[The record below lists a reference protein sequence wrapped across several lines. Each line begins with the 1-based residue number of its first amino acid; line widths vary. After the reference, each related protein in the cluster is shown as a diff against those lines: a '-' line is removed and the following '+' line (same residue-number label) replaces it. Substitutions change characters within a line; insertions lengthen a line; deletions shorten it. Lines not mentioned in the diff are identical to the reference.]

1 LADLVLHTCRDPR
14 RLLLHA
20 ADGFLRPADAAAAFP
35 TPSYW
40 LILRQGGL
48 RDDLLRLAAERGVHG
63 WFDPPIALIQ
73 ELPDRLA
80 GFGEPAFVPQAVG
93 DFERLVLVAR
103 ALRESAGRA
112 FGRVREIDDYA
123 DAVDRWIGELLSE
136 GIGPAE
142 LREVQRAIASG
153 DDFERGRDAE
163 LLKSYARYLEL
174 LEESGRRDGRARLID
189 CAAAVRSDADAIAA
203 RLGGRRELR
212 LVGLS
217 DPRGGWPALLRAL
230 KECPALDRVAV
241 YAAEPLDFLVQLADD
256 IIGLEPS
263 SHFTSALF
271 GEDGGEG
278 GPAAADLAAMPA
290 VTLLSA
296 PDLPREVDAV
306 AVRVR
311 ALLDGEGAAPHRIA
325 VVSRSARP
333 YADHV
338 LRALARLNVPTTARV
353 RHALA
358 EVPAVRALLA
368 LFHVAASGWER
379 VGLVELAETPY
390 FRARLDASVLN
401 HIGYQRRVSGLSRW
415 TAALA
420 ALLEA
425 ARDRDEALERDPDN
439 EDVRRRAL
447 PATQRIVR
455 ALADFEEFAALA
467 RDLDEARSIAGWL
480 DWLDAFITTD
490 PWRLDASMFRVPG
503 ARLDVVRTD
512 RAGWERGL
520 RRVVAEWREAEQHWG
535 DGARV
540 GVAAFDAR
548 LRAML
553 DGDVALFTP
562 VRRGVQVLEGLAAA
576 FRGFDHVFIL
586 GMDSARVP
594 LRAPPSPLLDEYGRR
609 ALREAGLRIDSRQQ
623 WDERERALF
632 LNLLAS
638 PSTTL
643 TLSWS
648 RYDESGAEQLPSAF
662 IDEVQQTFGLEPEVI
677 PGSDAFST
685 GVPLAADAAALE
697 RGAHAAEIEALRA
710 TGALTPYSGR
720 IEDPRTLE
728 WLATELG
735 ESRIWSPTQIE
746 SYAKCGWAYFAE
758 RLLRLSRVE
767 DPDLDIDPRVRGSIL
782 HDALRRFYTTAKERQ
797 GGPVRL
803 LPADLPW
810 AEELAARAIA
820 EAISH
825 ARQSTWVGHP
835 ALEAQKLAE
844 LSRQLLAFVRW
855 EAEDNEKAE
864 SSNRVKS
871 SKYVRTAV
879 EAHEVEFADLP
890 VEIDGVRLR
899 IRGFIDRVEVGADE
913 RCNAGH
919 LVAAVDYKTTKY
931 STPGKGDAKAWDEGV
946 VLQVPLYALALEQL
960 RPGARAALVEYRAIK
975 GRERVHTLPL
985 YRFEKQVLSEDGEA
999 RDQHESALNHVA
1011 RHIRAARGGEFA
1023 ADPPSTCN
1031 CPSFCHARDICR
1043 IPGGPRSSW

>member
-1 LADLVLHTCRDPR
+1 VADLVLHTCRDPR

-20 ADGFLRPADAAAAFP
+20 ADGFLRPADATAPFP

-73 ELPDRLA
+73 DLPDRLA
-80 GFGEPAFVPQAVG
+80 GFDDPAFEPKPVG

-103 ALRESAGRA
+103 ALRESAAAA
-112 FGRVREIDDYA
+112 FGRIRVIDDYA

-142 LREVQRAIASG
+142 LREVQRGIAAG
-153 DDFERGRDAE
+153 DDFERSRNAE

-174 LEESGRRDGRARLID
+174 LKESGRRDGRARLID
-189 CAAAVRSDADAIAA
+189 CAATVRSDAAAMAA

-230 KECPALDRVAV
+230 KECAALDRVAV

-256 IIGLEPS
+256 IIDLEPRV
-263 SHFTSALF
+263 HFTSALF
-271 GEDGGEG
+271 SEDAGEDDT
-278 GPAAADLAAMPA
+278 AAADLDAMPA

-296 PDLPREVDAV
+296 PDLPREVDVV
-306 AVRVR
+306 AARVR
-311 ALLDGEGAAPHRIA
+311 ARLDGGAAPHRIA

-333 YADHV
+333 YADNV
-338 LRALARLNVPTTARV
+338 LRALARLNVPTTTRV

-379 VGLVELAETPY
+379 AGLVELAETPY

-415 TAALA
+415 IAALA
-420 ALLEA
+420 ALLQA
-425 ARDRDEALERDPDN
+425 ARDRDEALEKDPDD

-447 PATQRIVR
+447 PATPRIAR
-455 ALADFEEFAALA
+455 ALAGFEEFAARA
-467 RDLDEARSIAGWL
+467 GDLDEPRSIAGWL
-480 DWLDAFITTD
+480 DWLDTFITTD
-490 PWRLDASMFRVPG
+490 PWRLDTSMFRVPG
-503 ARLDVVRTD
+503 ARLDIVRTD

-520 RRVVAEWREAEQHWG
+520 RRVVAEWRGAEQRWG
-535 DGARV
+535 DNARV

-553 DGDVALFTP
+553 DGEVALFTP

-576 FRGFDHVFIL
+576 FRAFDHVFII

-594 LRAPPSPLLDEYGRR
+594 LRAPHSPLLDEYERR
-609 ALREAGLRIDSRQQ
+609 ELREAGLRTDSRQQ

-662 IDEVQQTFGLEPEVI
+662 IDEVQHTFGLEPEVI
-677 PGSDAFST
+677 PGSDAFIT
-685 GVPLAADAAALE
+685 GMPLAEDAAALA
-697 RGAHAAEIEALRA
+697 RGAHAAGIEALRA

-720 IEDPRTLE
+720 IENPRTLE
-728 WLATELG
+728 WLAAELG
-735 ESRIWSPTQIE
+735 EARIWSPTQIE

-782 HDALRRFYTTAKERQ
+782 HDALRRFYTTAKTRQ
-797 GGPVRL
+797 AGPVRL

-855 EAEDNEKAE
+855 EAEDNARAE
-864 SSNRVKS
+864 SSNRVKT

-890 VEIDGVRLR
+890 VEIDGVQLR
-899 IRGFIDRVEVGADE
+899 IRGFIDRVEVGVDE
-913 RCNAGH
+913 RCDAGH
-919 LVAAVDYKTTKY
+919 LVAAVDYKTTKW
-931 STPGKGDAKAWDEGV
+931 STPGKGDGKAWDEGV
-946 VLQVPLYALALEQL
+946 VLQVPLYAMALEQL
-960 RPGARAALVEYRAIK
+960 RPGARAALVEYRTIK

-985 YRFEKQVLSEDGEA
+985 YRFEKQVLSEDDEA
-999 RDQHESALNHVA
+999 RDQHESALKHVA

-1031 CPSFCHARDICR
+1031 CPSFCPARDICR
-1043 IPGGPRSSW
+1043 IPGGPRSDW